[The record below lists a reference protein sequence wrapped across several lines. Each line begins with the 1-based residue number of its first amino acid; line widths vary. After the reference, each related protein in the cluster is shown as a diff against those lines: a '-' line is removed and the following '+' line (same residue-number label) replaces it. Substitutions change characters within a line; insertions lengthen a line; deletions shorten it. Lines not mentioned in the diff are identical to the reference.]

1 MKMPNKKRLRVAV
14 IAPPWLTIPPKGYGG
29 IEAVVDGLTKGL
41 VKLGV
46 DVELFTIQGTKVPKG
61 VKIHALYDS
70 EQYQYIAMAL
80 FDNFPVLAAQM
91 QFALNRIREAGDF
104 DIIHDHMTFLGP
116 QVLAAATMDER
127 LPPAVHTLP
136 GPPFSTEETIAGG
149 LPDNRP
155 FWSQLGQSTGRMYL
169 IGISDMLMRT
179 APESLH
185 HAILG
190 TVYNAIDVDL
200 FPFQAKKSDY
210 FITLA
215 RFTKVKGHHIAAKLC
230 EEGGYKLKMAGVVGG
245 ITSASQLQ
253 RELKDPDSR
262 YRHQD
267 GLDYYEE
274 EILPFIESNSA
285 IEYVGNKGGDEKLK
299 FIGGAKALLFPIE
312 WDEPFGLAVI
322 EALACG
328 TPVVAMNRGAMP
340 EIIQHGYNGFLADN
354 EQEFAE
360 YMHRVDEINPR
371 HCRKSVEERF
381 SSDAMAKAYL
391 ERYKEVLART
401 KK

>member
-1 MKMPNKKRLRVAV
+1 MKRSRKKQLKVAI
-14 IAPPWLTIPPKGYGG
+14 IAPPWLAIPPKGYGG
-29 IEAVVDGLTKGL
+29 IEAVVDGLVKGL

-46 DVELFTIQGTKVPKG
+46 DVELFAVEGTEVPKSA
-61 VKIHALYDS
+61 KIHTLYKD
-70 EQYQYIAMAL
+70 EQYHYIAMAL
-80 FDNFPVLAAQM
+80 FDNFPVFAAQM
-91 QFALNRIREAGDF
+91 QFALNHIRDAGDF

-116 QVLAAATMDER
+116 HVLAAATIDKH
-127 LPPAVHTLP
+127 LPPAVHTLH

-155 FWSQLGQSTGRMYL
+155 FWSQLGKSSGRMYMV
-169 IGISDMLMRT
+169 GISDMLMRT

-185 HAILG
+185 HIILG
-190 TVYNAIDVDL
+190 TVYNAIDVET
-200 FPFQAKKSDY
+200 FPFQPRKSDY

-230 EEGGYKLKMAGVVGG
+230 AENGHKLKMAGVVGG
-245 ITSASQLQ
+245 IISAELLE
-253 RELKDPDSR
+253 RELANPDSV

-274 EILPFIESNSA
+274 EILPFIKNNST
-285 IEYVGNKGGDEKLK
+285 IEYVGNKGGDEKLE
-299 FIGGAKALLFPIE
+299 FIGRAKALLFPIE

-328 TPVVAMNRGAMP
+328 TPVIAMNRGAMP

-354 EQEFAE
+354 EQEFAD
-360 YMHRVDEINPR
+360 YMKRVDEINPH

-381 SSDAMAKAYL
+381 SSIAMAQAYL
-391 ERYKEVLART
+391 DRYNEVIART
-401 KK
+401 KE

>member
-1 MKMPNKKRLRVAV
+1 MPDKKRLRVAI
-14 IAPPWLTIPPKGYGG
+14 IAPPWLTIPPQGYGG
-29 IEAVVDGLTKGL
+29 IEAVIDGLVKGL
-41 VKLGV
+41 VKLEV
-46 DVELFTIQGTKVPKG
+46 DVELFTIKGTEVPKD
-61 VKIHALYDS
+61 VKTHALYDD
-70 EQYQYIAMAL
+70 EQYRYIAMAL
-80 FDNFPVLAAQM
+80 FDNFPVFAAQM
-91 QFALNRIREAGDF
+91 QFALNRIRAAGDF

-116 QVLAAATMDER
+116 QILAAATMDER

-136 GPPFSTEETIAGG
+136 GPPFSTEETIAEG

-155 FWSQLGQSTGRMYL
+155 FWSQLGENTGRMYL
-169 IGISDMLMRT
+169 IGISDMLMRA

-190 TVYNAIDVDL
+190 TVYNAVDVGL

-215 RFTKVKGHHIAAKLC
+215 RFTKVKGHHTAAKLC
-230 EEGGYKLKMAGVVGG
+230 NELGYKLKMAGVVGG
-245 ITSASQLQ
+245 ITSASQL
-253 RELKDPDSR
+253 RLELADPDSR
-262 YRHQD
+262 YRQQD
-267 GLDYYEE
+267 GLEYYEDDV
-274 EILPFIESNSA
+274 LPFIKHNSA
-285 IEYVGNKGGDEKLK
+285 IEYVGNKGGDEKLT
-299 FIGGAKALLFPIE
+299 FIGQAKALLFPIE

-340 EIIQHGYNGFLADN
+340 EIIQHGYNGFLANN
-354 EQEFAE
+354 EQEFSE
-360 YMHRVDEINPR
+360 YMQRVDEINPL
-371 HCRKSVEERF
+371 HCRKSVEEHF

-391 ERYKEVLART
+391 ERYNEVIART